1 MEPRKLLMN
10 YALKLLGGRR
20 YTTAGLQKK
29 LNEKIKKL
37 KLDASEDARSS
48 EDTARVIERLK
59 ELRLL
64 DDGEYANLYIEDQL
78 RSKPQGTRMLKMRMA
93 AKGLPKDI
101 IGRALA
107 NYEAAGGDE
116 TKLARAA
123 AAKKLKTLGGLPPQK
138 KKEKLARFLA
148 ARGFGTRSIMA
159 VVGSSYAD
167 VEDSVD

>member
-20 YTTAGLQKK
+20 YTAAGLQKK

-37 KLDASEDARSS
+37 QIDAPEDVG
-48 EDTARVIERLK
+48 RVIERLK

-64 DDGEYANLYIEDQL
+64 DDREYANLYIEDQL

-93 AKGLPKDI
+93 AKGLSKEV
-101 IGRALA
+101 IGRAL
-107 NYEAAGGDE
+107 EAAGLDE
-116 TKLARAA
+116 HSLARAA
-123 AAKKLKTLGGLPPQK
+123 AAKKLKTLGRLPAQK

-148 ARGFGTRSIMA
+148 ARGFGEGVIYKVIA
-159 VVGSSYAD
+159 HKEFA
-167 VEDSVD
+167 EKI